1 MGAGISKQSL
11 TFTTFAHEVI
21 LVTTP
26 EPTALMDAC
35 RVMKA
40 LSLYKLKDNIK
51 VVVNQVQDLS
61 QGEETYNKLLQTANK
76 FLNLDIES
84 LGFVF
89 NDIRVGKAI
98 MEQVPP
104 IVLRYPNALAS
115 KNITEISR
123 RILGDKDYNNNVS
136 SFQQLS
142 NRLIRFFWVIFM
154 DRFKLNSKIE
164 LITED
169 NEIATGLIYDT
180 MEDKVH
186 VSIPSDDRQFKLFR
200 VGGDMLKGIVYSGS
214 ETIGF
219 NCIVTDRIY
228 GDFPIYE
235 LSEIDNFMKVQ
246 RRGDVRV
253 SFVNPMQY
261 TGNRFL
267 INIGNSET
275 SPQKVIENIGRYLK
289 DGMMLDLSGGGLKL
303 SCYENFDIGKML
315 LLIFDLDDDTFIL
328 KGRIKYKELNT
339 IDKRLNIFME

>member
-1 MGAGISKQSL
+1 
-11 TFTTFAHEVI
+11 
-21 LVTTP
+21 
-26 EPTALMDAC
+26 
-35 RVMKA
+35 
-40 LSLYKLKDNIK
+40 
-51 VVVNQVQDLS
+51 
-61 QGEETYNKLLQTANK
+61 
-76 FLNLDIES
+76 
-84 LGFVF
+84 
-89 NDIRVGKAI
+89 
-98 MEQVPP
+98 
-104 IVLRYPNALAS
+104 
-115 KNITEISR
+115 
-123 RILGDKDYNNNVS
+123 
-136 SFQQLS
+136 
-142 NRLIRFFWVIFM
+142 M

-169 NEIATGLIYDT
+169 NGITTGLIYDT

-200 VGGDMLKGIVYSGS
+200 VGDMLKSIVYSGS

-303 SCYENFDIGKML
+303 SFYENFDIGKML

-339 IDKRLNIFME
+339 IDKKTKYIYGIKFEDIDERLREDIIRFVFILMRKSQNKIIK

>member
-1 MGAGISKQSL
+1 
-11 TFTTFAHEVI
+11 
-21 LVTTP
+21 
-26 EPTALMDAC
+26 MD
-35 RVMKA
+35 K
-40 LSLYKLKDNIK
+40 
-51 VVVNQVQDLS
+51 
-61 QGEETYNKLLQTANK
+61 
-76 FLNLDIES
+76 
-84 LGFVF
+84 
-89 NDIRVGKAI
+89 
-98 MEQVPP
+98 
-104 IVLRYPNALAS
+104 
-115 KNITEISR
+115 
-123 RILGDKDYNNNVS
+123 
-136 SFQQLS
+136 
-142 NRLIRFFWVIFM
+142 
-154 DRFKLNSKIE
+154 FKLNSKIE

-200 VGGDMLKGIVYSGS
+200 VGDMLKGIVYSGS

-267 INIGNSET
+267 INIGNSEI

-339 IDKRLNIFME
+339 IDKKTKYIYGIKFEDIDERLREDIIRFVFILMRKSQNKIIK